1 MSRRWAALS
10 AERRSTERPEGLH
23 DDVFDR
29 PQRVH
34 TRARLAAAP
43 VLDFRKPNAADIHA
57 AREPGGGQLL
67 VRLDNGK
74 AEQ

>member
-1 MSRRWAALS
+1 LNAG
-10 AERRSTERPEGLH
+10 STERPEGLH

-34 TRARLAAAP
+34 TRALLAAAP
-43 VLDFRKPNAADIHA
+43 VLDIRKPNAADFHA
-57 AREPGGGQLL
+57 EGELRGGQLL
-67 VRLDNGK
+67 VRSDNGK